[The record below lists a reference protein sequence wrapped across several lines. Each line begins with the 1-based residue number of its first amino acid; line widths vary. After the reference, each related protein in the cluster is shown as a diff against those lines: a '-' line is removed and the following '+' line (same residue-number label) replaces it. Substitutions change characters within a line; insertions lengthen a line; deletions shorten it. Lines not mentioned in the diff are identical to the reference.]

1 MSINP
6 SLVPYG
12 PAAASEDVTLIE
24 LANETTSAIVVTVRP
39 PDSVQVI
46 SGMRLRCVRF
56 PYWERRLPIPPS
68 TTVVLP
74 INNCLPRNLEIAVD
88 LDLIWFLVG
97 PLRLGLVTEHSPAP
111 NDSAAEA
118 VDLTGNSAVSGGI
131 SHWSALFRYNQIILF
146 LL

>member
-12 PAAASEDVTLIE
+12 PASASEDVTLIE

-74 INNCLPRNLEIAVD
+74 INNRLPRNLEIAVD
-88 LDLIWFLVG
+88 LDLIWFSSA
-97 PLRLGLVTEHSPAP
+97 RSGLA
-111 NDSAAEA
+111 
-118 VDLTGNSAVSGGI
+118 
-131 SHWSALFRYNQIILF
+131 W
-146 LL
+146 